1 MSKLKPNIITPFN
14 DKQRFK
20 DLVLEVI
27 NDTSVYA
34 FIPDSI
40 SLNDG
45 LFILTL
51 TNKKFVYEEIK
62 VDGEPDYVDVYLQGI
77 KKTANTYSVSTNGN
91 DIIIT
96 FTESIALRPID
107 IVRTDFLV
115 KGKIVS
121 RQ

>member
-1 MSKLKPNIITPFN
+1 MSRIKPNIVTPFN

-34 FIPDSI
+34 RIPDSI
-40 SLNDG
+40 SLNG
-45 LFILTL
+45 ELFTLTF

-77 KKTANTYSVSTNGN
+77 KKTANTYLVSTNGN
-91 DIIIT
+91 DIVIT
-96 FTESIALRPID
+96 FTESIALVPNEI
-107 IVRTDFLV
+107 IRTDFLV

>member
-1 MSKLKPNIITPFN
+1 MSRLKPNIITPFN

-27 NDTSVYA
+27 NDTSIYA
-34 FIPDSI
+34 TVPDYI
-40 SLNDG
+40 SLNG
-45 LFILTL
+45 ALFILTF

-62 VDGEPDYVDVYLQGI
+62 VDNLSDYVDVYLQGI
-77 KKTANTYSVSTNGN
+77 KKPANTYSVLDDGN

-96 FTESIALRPID
+96 FTESITLVPEE
-107 IVRTDFLV
+107 IVRTDFSV

-121 RQ
+121 R